1 MTPMEQT
8 QHYAN
13 ADSDG
18 SGVYGGD
25 RTYNRFDLRRPLL
38 GFGSELELPRL
49 PPESLHLE
57 EADVEVPHGAG
68 VVEELQWHVKAE
80 PARGRSNLRGPVPSR
95 WG

>member
-1 MTPMEQT
+1 M
-8 QHYAN
+8 
-13 ADSDG
+13 
-18 SGVYGGD
+18 
-25 RTYNRFDLRRPLL
+25 RRPLL

-80 PARGRSNLRGPVPSR
+80 PARGRSNLWGVLPRALQMGLTVTVTHRAPVRCEAYRKRQLCGNPR
-95 WG
+95 